1 MPFREGWDCMPSM
14 NPRPNRSLTALL
26 ALATS
31 LSMTAYG
38 DPVEDRVKEIRSR
51 YNEIESAKLK
61 GRKVEFEGE
70 SEPITASCTT
80 YTEGGEVVKV
90 HLSWGGDHFASDE
103 YFYYADGQLLFV
115 YASDGSWRF
124 TGETLA
130 NGESETI
137 DEVVEHRV
145 YVSDGAVIRH
155 LEKSASAKK
164 ADAIPALLA
173 KAETRPGDDA
183 ERAAT
188 LLERG
193 RGASSVKTA
202 ADLGR
207 LLLLEP

>member
-1 MPFREGWDCMPSM
+1 MKPCQACFRSVLF
-14 NPRPNRSLTALL
+14 SLIVHAILL
-26 ALATS
+26 AVPST
-31 LSMTAYG
+31 TARG
-38 DPVEDRVKEIRSR
+38 DAVEDRVKEIRSL
-51 YNEIESAKLK
+51 YQEIESAKLK

-80 YTEGGEVVKV
+80 YVEDGEVVKV

-103 YFYYADGQLLFV
+103 YFYYSDGQLVFV

-145 YVSDGAVIRH
+145 YLSDGAVIRH

-173 KAETRPGDDA
+173 KAGNRPGDDS
-183 ERAAT
+183 ERAAE
-188 LLERG
+188 LMAHG
-193 RGASSVKTA
+193 REACLVKTA
-202 ADLGR
+202 SDLGK

>member
-1 MPFREGWDCMPSM
+1 M
-14 NPRPNRSLTALL
+14 NPYPLSVRPAFCLLAATALL
-26 ALATS
+26 AAAVS
-31 LSMTAYG
+31 PARG
-38 DPVEDRVKEIRSR
+38 DTVEERVKEIRSR

-137 DEVVEHRV
+137 DEVIEHRV

-155 LEKSASAKK
+155 LEKSASAGK

-173 KAETRPGDDA
+173 KAESRPGDDA
-183 ERAAT
+183 GRAAT
-188 LLERG
+188 LVEHG
-193 RGASSVKTA
+193 HAAASVKTA
-202 ADLGR
+202 ADLGK
-207 LLLLEP
+207 LLFPEP